1 MRPRSIIMDVSI
13 DQGGCVETSRPTNH
27 TSPTYVEEG
36 ILHYCVPNMAG
47 VIARTATHAFNN
59 AAWPHIQSIVRWGL
73 DGAIE
78 RDPALARGIATR
90 NGEILHSA
98 LKAIYE
104 SGNQ

>member
-1 MRPRSIIMDVSI
+1 MSSIILDVSI
-13 DQGGCVETSRPTNH
+13 DQGGCVETSRPTSH
-27 TSPTYVEEG
+27 ASPTYVEEG

-59 AAWPHIQSIVRWGL
+59 AAWPHIRRIARWGL

-104 SGNQ
+104 SGSQ